1 MFDFLFRK
9 KSKLEQE
16 NPHLEQLFKII
27 KIKPRNPEVYLQAL
41 RHKSVYESSFQN
53 NERLEFLGDS
63 ILDSVVAE
71 VLYEKYPQAKEGFL
85 TRIRSRIVSRTS
97 LNNLGISLHLHKL
110 LEVQM
115 SREITETSLSGNA
128 LEALIGAI
136 YIDQG
141 FDRTN
146 RFIREKLIEPYINFD
161 SLLTQEPDPKS
172 RLIEKSQ
179 KYKVRVVFK
188 TAITKK
194 EDPQSFVCT
203 VIYNGEEIAEAFG
216 QSKKKAEQKAAAEA
230 LRRLESSYTS

>member
-1 MFDFLFRK
+1 MFNFFFWK

-16 NPHLEQLFKII
+16 NPHLQELLKII
-27 KIKPRNPEVYLQAL
+27 KIKPNNPEVYLQAL

-71 VLYEKYPQAKEGFL
+71 ILYQKYPQAKEGFL

-97 LNNLGISLHLHKL
+97 LNNFGISLHLHEL

-141 FDRTN
+141 FGVTN
-146 RFIREKLIEPYINFD
+146 EFIREKLIKPYINFD
-161 SLLTQEPDPKS
+161 QLLTQEPDPKS

-179 KYKVRVVFK
+179 KYKVRVLFQTSILK
-188 TAITKK
+188 N
-194 EDPQSFVCT
+194 EDPQAFVCT
-203 VIYNGEEIAEAFG
+203 VVYNGEEIAEAFG
-216 QSKKKAEQKAAAEA
+216 KSKKKAEQKAAAEA
-230 LRRLESSYTS
+230 LRKLE